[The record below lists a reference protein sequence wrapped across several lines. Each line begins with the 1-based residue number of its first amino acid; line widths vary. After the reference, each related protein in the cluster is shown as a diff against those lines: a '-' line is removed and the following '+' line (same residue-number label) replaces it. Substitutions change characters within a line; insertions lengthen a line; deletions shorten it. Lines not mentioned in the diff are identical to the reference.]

1 MYYTLPVFLGSSE
14 HARTEEI
21 RLSRMTLEEFVK
33 LAVDRGIKVRLVGA
47 PGRRSL
53 AQGGKLYALP
63 DLAVNRPIPDVLL
76 KSLCRLYG
84 LSPLDCGLD
93 EEPEDES

>member
-1 MYYTLPVFLGSSE
+1 
-14 HARTEEI
+14 
-21 RLSRMTLEEFVK
+21 MTLEEFVK
-33 LAVDRGIKVRLVGA
+33 LAVDRGIKVRLVGS
-47 PGRRSL
+47 PGRRGL

-63 DLAVNRPIPDVLL
+63 DLAVNRPIPDALL

-93 EEPEDES
+93 EEPEDEP